1 MLKKEIA
8 KIEHKTKKKNSSS
21 FIQEEVTSE
30 EIAKCVSQWTGI
42 PVERMLENPYFLYPL
57 KNKKQ
62 HCSCCYLI
70 AFKRLPG

>member
-30 EIAKCVSQWTGI
+30 EIAKCVSQ
-42 PVERMLENPYFLYPL
+42 
-57 KNKKQ
+57 
-62 HCSCCYLI
+62 
-70 AFKRLPG
+70 